1 MEGHYRA
8 VFEPK
13 ALVGTK
19 LDRYRLLELI
29 GVGGY
34 GAVYRSEHEILAREV
49 AVKVLRRADGGDA
62 GVRRFMREAQ
72 AASAVDSPYVI
83 KAFDSG
89 IAEYPFL
96 VFEYLV
102 GEPLSSWLCREGA
115 GQLAD
120 ALAFTQEILAGLQA
134 AHAAGV
140 VHRDLKPSNVFLR
153 ETVEGASCVLLD
165 FGIAKLGKA
174 SLASSNLT
182 RTGMMMG
189 TPSFAA
195 PEQLQSAK
203 HVDARADLYSAGV
216 LLYRMLS
223 GTFPF
228 DDSSYERMLI
238 AIVMHARR
246 PLKEAAPHL
255 PTALCHVVDRAVA
268 RDPDARYQNAHAFQ
282 AALQQTLVG
291 SGWAGVSQQRV
302 PTAPLID
309 MSALGQ
315 TKKSLVKS

>member
-1 MEGHYRA
+1 MIPP
-8 VFEPK
+8 VFEPE

-34 GAVYRSEHEILAREV
+34 GAVYRSKHEILGREV

-72 AASAVDSPYVI
+72 AASVVDSPHVI

-89 IAEYPFL
+89 IADYPFL
-96 VFEYLV
+96 VLEYLV
-102 GEPLSSWLCREGA
+102 GESLSSWLRREGA

-120 ALAFTQEILAGLQA
+120 ALAFTQEILTGLQA

-140 VHRDLKPSNVFLR
+140 IHRDLKPSNVFLR
-153 ETVEGASCVLLD
+153 ETVEGASVVLLD
-165 FGIAKLGKA
+165 FGIAKLGTT
-174 SLASSNLT
+174 SSATDLT
-182 RTGMMMG
+182 RTGTMMG

-203 HVDARADLYSAGV
+203 HVDARADVYSAGV

-223 GTFPF
+223 GAFPF

-268 RDPDARYQNAHAFQ
+268 RDPDARYPNAHSFRT
-282 AALQQTLVG
+282 ALQQTLMG

-309 MSALGQ
+309 MTPLRQ
-315 TKKSLVKS
+315 TKKS

>member
-1 MEGHYRA
+1 MFDPE
-8 VFEPK
+8 

-19 LDRYRLLELI
+19 LDRYRLLELV

-34 GAVYRSEHEILAREV
+34 GAVYRSKHEILGREV
-49 AVKVLRRADGGDA
+49 AVKVLHRNEGGDA
-62 GVRRFMREAQ
+62 GIRRFMREAQ
-72 AASAVDSPYVI
+72 AASVVDSPHVI

-96 VFEYLV
+96 VLEYLV
-102 GEPLSSWLCREGA
+102 GESLSSWLRREGA

-120 ALAFTQEILAGLQA
+120 ALAFTQEILTGLQA
-134 AHAAGV
+134 AHNAGV

-153 ETVEGASCVLLD
+153 ETIEGASVVLLD
-165 FGIAKLGKA
+165 FGIAKIG
-174 SLASSNLT
+174 SSSSSNASSSSTNLT
-182 RTGMMMG
+182 RTGTMMG

-203 HVDARADLYSAGV
+203 HVDARADIYSAGV

-228 DDSSYERMLI
+228 DDSSYERMLV

-246 PLKEAAPHL
+246 PLKDAAPHL
-255 PTALCHVVDRAVA
+255 PAALCHVVDRAVA
-268 RDPDARYQNAHAFQ
+268 RDPDARYASAQSFQ
-282 AALQQTLVG
+282 TALKQTLMG
-291 SGWAGVSQQRV
+291 SGWAGISQQRV

-309 MSALGQ
+309 MTPLRQ
-315 TKKSLVKS
+315 TKKS

>member
-1 MEGHYRA
+1 M
-8 VFEPK
+8 FEPE

-19 LDRYRLLELI
+19 LDRYRLLELV

-34 GAVYRSEHEILAREV
+34 GAVYRSEHEILGREV
-49 AVKVLRRADGGDA
+49 AVKVLHRSDGGDE
-62 GVRRFMREAQ
+62 GIRRFMREAQ
-72 AASAVDSPYVI
+72 AASVVDSPHVI

-96 VFEYLV
+96 VLEYLV
-102 GEPLSSWLCREGA
+102 GESLSSWLRREGA
-115 GQLAD
+115 GQLSD
-120 ALAFTQEILAGLQA
+120 ALAFTQEILTGLHA

-153 ETVEGASCVLLD
+153 ETIEGASVVLLD
-165 FGIAKLGKA
+165 FGIAKLGSATSA
-174 SLASSNLT
+174 STNLT
-182 RTGMMMG
+182 RTGTMMG

-228 DDSSYERMLI
+228 DDSSYERMLV

-246 PLKEAAPHL
+246 PLKDAAPHL
-255 PTALCHVVDRAVA
+255 PAALCHVVDRAVA
-268 RDPDARYQNAHAFQ
+268 RDPDARYASAHAFQ
-282 AALQQTLVG
+282 AALQQTLRG
-291 SGWAGVSQQRV
+291 AGWAGISQQRV

-309 MSALGQ
+309 MTPLRQ
-315 TKKSLVKS
+315 TKKS